1 MSCPTSSAWAAWL
14 GGNSKTA
21 VTWPCASPWRTRPPS
36 PRAPSARES
45 ASRRIDLP
53 APVSPVRIVRPAE
66 NSRSSWSISTTSRME
81 RRASMAARSGG
92 NDRVVD
98 LRHPGGRI
106 VVRRQPLALQER
118 IGVLV
123 PLAVGEVMA
132 EHRGRG
138 FGFAGDAEAEIR
150 LDEPIERLFRMPGRL
165 IILEHVAEAIDGG
178 GVVIPVQIEP
188 AD

>member
-1 MSCPTSSAWAAWL
+1 MSCPSSSAWAACP
-14 GGNSKTA
+14 GGRSKTA
-21 VTWPCASPWRTRPPS
+21 VTCPCVWLWRTRPPS

-45 ASRRIDLP
+45 ASRRIVLP
-53 APVSPVRIVRPAE
+53 APVSPVRIVKPAE
-66 NSRSSWSISTTSRME
+66 NSRSSWLISTTSRME

-98 LRHPGGRI
+98 LRHPGARI

-118 IGVLV
+118 VGVLV

-138 FGFAGDAEAEIR
+138 LCFAGDAQAQIG
-150 LDEPIERLFRMPGRL
+150 LDEAVERLLRMAGRL
-165 IILEHVAEAIDGG
+165 IILQHVAEAIDGG